1 MSEHL
6 GYSYP
11 IIWIRE
17 ASDGTVLEIISFPL
31 CTVEGMTRTIKPYST
46 RHILIDDSIIDKKR
60 SIRNIYNLAY
70 DDLVVKETLK
80 KIIKV
85 INYEMSE
92 TRGASEKEIWL
103 IPHSDNAG
111 EREKVFYSGDEISFK
126 NESDIDES
134 TGFVGLNLEFT
145 AVETK
150 SFISVYDPDYTVYN
164 INFQTQPFIV
174 AL

>member
-6 GYSYP
+6 GYNYP
-11 IIWIRE
+11 IIWIKE
-17 ASDGTVLEIISFPL
+17 TDGTLVETISFPL
-31 CTVEGMTRTIKPYST
+31 CTTEGSQRTISSYGT
-46 RHILIDDSIIDKKR
+46 RHVLLNDKIIDKKR
-60 SIRNIYNLAY
+60 STRNIYNLSY
-70 DDLVVKETLK
+70 DDLVVKDTLK
-80 KIIKV
+80 NMIKI
-85 INYEMSE
+85 INYEMDE
-92 TRGASEKEIWL
+92 QRGGTEKEIWL
-103 IPHSDNAG
+103 IPHSDNTG

-126 NESDIDES
+126 NEKDIDES

-150 SFISVYDPDYTVYN
+150 DYINIYDPDYTVYN

>member
-11 IIWIRE
+11 IIWIKTT
-17 ASDGTVLEIISFPL
+17 DGAIVETIEFPL
-31 CTVEGMTRTIKPYST
+31 CTVEGMTRTIKTYGT
-46 RHILIDDSIIDKKR
+46 RHLLIDDSIIDKKR
-60 SIRNIYNLAY
+60 AVRNFYKLAY
-70 DDLVVKETLK
+70 DDLVIKDTLK

-85 INYEMSE
+85 INYEMDE
-92 TRGASEKEIWL
+92 ERGASEKEIWL
-103 IPHSDNAG
+103 IPHSDNTG

-126 NESDIDES
+126 NERDLDES

-150 SFISVYDPDYTVYN
+150 NYINVYDPDYTVYYVNDN
-164 INFQTQPFIV
+164 ILIN
-174 AL
+174 